1 MSIDT
6 DQAETEQRE
15 APHGYRLGDPIS
27 LADFLALPVD
37 GRRWRRDERG
47 RLSDVLPEE
56 QLEHRDPLASLN
68 AWLARTLPD
77 PWRPIPEPSIAL
89 GEFFARTGK
98 PIPLSD
104 LGVRAIEPDVALFS
118 GPVEPA
124 PLTRGAV
131 KAVTTRGLRLVVEL
145 LSRST
150 WRNDLGLGTKADA
163 VDRWPSYLASGVPE
177 LWILNVGV
185 GAPCP
190 MAPRSG
196 LFLRNAGDA
205 WEVLPID
212 DAVPAAGEVHGFRPV
227 SAGVVRSTVGV
238 AFDLGAFW
246 GRLSQPEA

>member
-1 MSIDT
+1 MSTDT
-6 DQAETEQRE
+6 DQADTERY

-56 QLEHRDPLASLN
+56 QLQHRDPLGELN
-68 AWLARTLPD
+68 VWFARTLPD
-77 PWRPIPEPSIAL
+77 PWRPRPEPSIAL
-89 GEFFARTGK
+89 PELFSRTGA
-98 PIPLSD
+98 PIPTSHF
-104 LGVRAIEPDVALFS
+104 GVRAIEPDVALFS

-124 PLTRGAV
+124 PLTLGAV

-150 WRNDLGLGTKADA
+150 WRNDLGLGKKADA
-163 VDRWPSYLASGVPE
+163 VDRWRSYLASGVPE

-185 GAPCP
+185 GTPCP
-190 MAPRSG
+190 MPPRSG
-196 LFLRNAGDA
+196 LFLRNAGIA
-205 WEVLPID
+205 WEALPID
-212 DAVPAAGEVHGFRPV
+212 DAVPAEGEVHGLRPV
-227 SAGVVRSTVGV
+227 SSGVVRSTVGV

-246 GRLSQPEA
+246 GRITPPGA